1 MADYKK
7 MQENIKLIC
16 ERVSMGERMAMLAEE
31 TAELADAAQL
41 LLESITES
49 RRRGRKFACGRYASE
64 EVEEEI
70 ADVLAVMLC
79 TFDGETIYKVLDY
92 SDSHA
97 KPARSAGELKKRL
110 RELIALSGIVRYV
123 AFKRRRIGNKEN
135 PTDWRQEQAEEFL
148 SVFVGG
154 LLAAMTGILRQWQLA
169 GIGCKIEQKL
179 TRWAMRLKGETADG
193 EREGVLLDK
202 SAN

>member
-97 KPARSAGELKKRL
+97 KPARSAGELKNRL

-154 LLAAMTGILRQWQLA
+154 LLAAMSGTLRQWQLA
-169 GIGCKIEQKL
+169 GIACKIEQKL
-179 TRWAMRLKGETADG
+179 TRWAMRLKGEVENGND
-193 EREGVLLDK
+193 LQQD
-202 SAN
+202 

>member
-154 LLAAMTGILRQWQLA
+154 LLAAMSDILRQWQLA
-169 GIGCKIEQKL
+169 GIACKMEKKL
-179 TRWAMRLKGETADG
+179 DRWAMRLKGETEDG
-193 EREGVLLDK
+193 NDLQQD
-202 SAN
+202 

>member
-97 KPARSAGELKKRL
+97 KPARSAGELKKGL
-110 RELIALSGIVRYV
+110 RELIALCGIVRCV

-179 TRWAMRLKGETADG
+179 TRWAMRLKGETENGND
-193 EREGVLLDK
+193 LQQD
-202 SAN
+202 

>member
-202 SAN
+202 GAN

>member
-7 MQENIKLIC
+7 TRENIKLIS
-16 ERVSMGERMAMLAEE
+16 ERVSAGERMAMLAEE

-49 RRRGRKFACGRYASE
+49 RRKGRKFTFGREASE
-64 EVEEEI
+64 EVAEEI

-79 TFDGETIYKVLDY
+79 TFDGEMICEFLKHGI
-92 SDSHA
+92 SGA
-97 KPARSAGELKKRL
+97 KPARSAGELKTGL
-110 RELIALSGIVRYV
+110 RELISFCGIVRYV

-169 GIGCKIEQKL
+169 GIGCKMEQKL
-179 TRWAMRLKGETADG
+179 DRWAMRLKGAMENGND
-193 EREGVLLDK
+193 LQQD
-202 SAN
+202 

>member
-1 MADYKK
+1 MADYQK

-169 GIGCKIEQKL
+169 GIGCKMEQKL
-179 TRWAMRLKGETADG
+179 DRWAMRLKGETENGND
-193 EREGVLLDK
+193 LQQD
-202 SAN
+202 

>member
-154 LLAAMTGILRQWQLA
+154 LLLAMSDILRQWQLA
-169 GIGCKIEQKL
+169 GIACKMEQKL
-179 TRWAMRLKGETADG
+179 ERWAMRPKGEVENGND
-193 EREGVLLDK
+193 LQQD
-202 SAN
+202 

>member
-70 ADVLAVMLC
+70 ADVFAVMLC
-79 TFDGETIYKVLDY
+79 TFDGETI
-92 SDSHA
+92 
-97 KPARSAGELKKRL
+97 
-110 RELIALSGIVRYV
+110 
-123 AFKRRRIGNKEN
+123 
-135 PTDWRQEQAEEFL
+135 
-148 SVFVGG
+148 
-154 LLAAMTGILRQWQLA
+154 
-169 GIGCKIEQKL
+169 
-179 TRWAMRLKGETADG
+179 
-193 EREGVLLDK
+193 
-202 SAN
+202 

>member
-92 SDSHA
+92 SNSHA

-169 GIGCKIEQKL
+169 GIGCKMEQKL
-179 TRWAMRLKGETADG
+179 DRWAMRLKGEVENGND
-193 EREGVLLDK
+193 LQQD
-202 SAN
+202 

>member
-179 TRWAMRLKGETADG
+179 TRWAMRLKGETENGND
-193 EREGVLLDK
+193 LQQD
-202 SAN
+202 

>member
-64 EVEEEI
+64 EVEGEI

-154 LLAAMTGILRQWQLA
+154 LLAAMSGILRQWQLA
-169 GIGCKIEQKL
+169 GIGCKMEQKL
-179 TRWAMRLKGETADG
+179 DRWAMRLKGETENGND
-193 EREGVLLDK
+193 LQQD
-202 SAN
+202 

>member
-31 TAELADAAQL
+31 TAELADAARL

-49 RRRGRKFACGRYASE
+49 RRKGRKCTFGREASE
-64 EVEEEI
+64 DVEEEI
-70 ADVLAVMLC
+70 ADVVSVMLC
-79 TFDGETIYKVLDY
+79 VFDGETLCTMIDCI
-92 SDSHA
+92 DSHA
-97 KPARSAGELKKRL
+97 KPARSAGELKKGL
-110 RELIALSGIVRYV
+110 QDLIEVCSLVRGV

-169 GIGCKIEQKL
+169 GIGCKMEQKL
-179 TRWAMRLKGETADG
+179 ERWAMRLKGEVENGND
-193 EREGVLLDK
+193 LQQD
-202 SAN
+202 

>member
-169 GIGCKIEQKL
+169 GIACKMEQKL
-179 TRWAMRLKGETADG
+179 TRWAMRLKGETENGND
-193 EREGVLLDK
+193 LQQD
-202 SAN
+202 

>member
-169 GIGCKIEQKL
+169 GIGCKMEQKL
-179 TRWAMRLKGETADG
+179 TRWAMRLKGETENGND
-193 EREGVLLDK
+193 LQQD
-202 SAN
+202 

>member
-92 SDSHA
+92 SDSHT

-154 LLAAMTGILRQWQLA
+154 LLAAMSGILRQWQLA
-169 GIGCKIEQKL
+169 GIGCKMEQKL
-179 TRWAMRLKGETADG
+179 DRWAMRLKGETENGND
-193 EREGVLLDK
+193 LQQD
-202 SAN
+202 

>member
-154 LLAAMTGILRQWQLA
+154 LLAAMSGILRQWQLA
-169 GIGCKIEQKL
+169 GIGCKMEQKL
-179 TRWAMRLKGETADG
+179 DRWAMRMKGETENGND
-193 EREGVLLDK
+193 LQQD
-202 SAN
+202 

>member
-1 MADYKK
+1 
-7 MQENIKLIC
+7 
-16 ERVSMGERMAMLAEE
+16 MGERMAMLAEE

-64 EVEEEI
+64 EVGEEI

-179 TRWAMRLKGETADG
+179 TRWAKRLKGETENGND
-193 EREGVLLDK
+193 LQQD
-202 SAN
+202 

>member
-154 LLAAMTGILRQWQLA
+154 LLAAMSGILRQWQLA

-179 TRWAMRLKGETADG
+179 TRWAMRLKGETENGND
-193 EREGVLLDK
+193 LQQD
-202 SAN
+202 

>member
-7 MQENIKLIC
+7 MRENIKLIC

-49 RRRGRKFACGRYASE
+49 RRKGRKFACGRYASE
-64 EVEEEI
+64 EVAEEI

-169 GIGCKIEQKL
+169 VIGCKIEQKL
-179 TRWAMRLKGETADG
+179 TRWAMRLKGEVENGND
-193 EREGVLLDK
+193 LQQD
-202 SAN
+202 

>member
-31 TAELADAAQL
+31 TAELADAAQQ

-179 TRWAMRLKGETADG
+179 IRWAMRLKGETENGND
-193 EREGVLLDK
+193 LQQD
-202 SAN
+202 

>member
-110 RELIALSGIVRYV
+110 RALIALSGIVRYV

-154 LLAAMTGILRQWQLA
+154 LLAAMSGILRQWQLA
-169 GIGCKIEQKL
+169 GIGCKMEQKL
-179 TRWAMRLKGETADG
+179 DRWAMRLKGETENGND
-193 EREGVLLDK
+193 LQQD
-202 SAN
+202 

>member
-49 RRRGRKFACGRYASE
+49 RRKGRKFACGRYASE

-123 AFKRRRIGNKEN
+123 AFKSRRIGNKEN

-169 GIGCKIEQKL
+169 GIGCKMEQKL
-179 TRWAMRLKGETADG
+179 DRWAMRLKGETENGND
-193 EREGVLLDK
+193 LQQD
-202 SAN
+202 

>member
-79 TFDGETIYKVLDY
+79 TYKVLDY

-135 PTDWRQEQAEEFL
+135 PTDWTQEQAEEFL
-148 SVFVGG
+148 SVSVGG
-154 LLAAMTGILRQWQLA
+154 LLAAMSGILRQWQLA
-169 GIGCKIEQKL
+169 GIGCKMEQKL
-179 TRWAMRLKGETADG
+179 DRWAMRLKGETENGND
-193 EREGVLLDK
+193 LQQD
-202 SAN
+202 

>member
-110 RELIALSGIVRYV
+110 RELIVLSGIVRYV

-179 TRWAMRLKGETADG
+179 TRWAMRLKGETENGND
-193 EREGVLLDK
+193 LQQD
-202 SAN
+202 

>member
-1 MADYKK
+1 MADYQK

-97 KPARSAGELKKRL
+97 KPARSAGELKNRL
-110 RELIALSGIVRYV
+110 RELIALSGIVRCV

-179 TRWAMRLKGETADG
+179 TRWAMRLKGETEDG
-193 EREGVLLDK
+193 NDLQQD
-202 SAN
+202 

>member
-7 MQENIKLIC
+7 MRENIKLIC

-64 EVEEEI
+64 EVAEEI
-70 ADVLAVMLC
+70 ADVLVVMLC
-79 TFDGETIYKVLDY
+79 TFDGETICKALDY
-92 SDSHA
+92 GDSLA

-148 SVFVGG
+148 GVFVGG
-154 LLAAMTGILRQWQLA
+154 LLAAMSGILRQWQLA
-169 GIGCKIEQKL
+169 GIGCKMEQKL
-179 TRWAMRLKGETADG
+179 DRWAMRLKGETEDG
-193 EREGVLLDK
+193 NDLQQD
-202 SAN
+202 

>member
-49 RRRGRKFACGRYASE
+49 RRRGRKCTFGRMARE
-64 EVEEEI
+64 DAEEEI

-79 TFDGETIYKVLDY
+79 TFEGEMLCEFLKHGT
-92 SDSHA
+92 SGA
-97 KPARSAGELKKRL
+97 KAARSAGELKTGL
-110 RELIALSGIVRYV
+110 RELISFCSIVRYV

-169 GIGCKIEQKL
+169 GIGCKMERKL
-179 TRWAMRLKGETADG
+179 ERWAMRLKGETENGND
-193 EREGVLLDK
+193 LQQD
-202 SAN
+202 

>member
-16 ERVSMGERMAMLAEE
+16 ERVSMGARMAMLAEK

-154 LLAAMTGILRQWQLA
+154 LLAAMSGILRQWQLA
-169 GIGCKIEQKL
+169 GIGCKMEQKL
-179 TRWAMRLKGETADG
+179 DRWAMRLKGETENGND
-193 EREGVLLDK
+193 LQQD
-202 SAN
+202 